1 MADDVNTA
9 EVIVI
14 GSGFGGSVAAA
25 RIAEAGVPVTLLE
38 RGPWRDTVPVRS
50 MGIDKRTPLPR
61 GSKLFTRLFRTL
73 NRRGLP
79 GGRANLNNKGLFE
92 LFLDKRVNTVCSSGV
107 GGGSHVYSASH
118 VRPLVDNYWDGH
130 DDAIST
136 QNMEQHYQAIF
147 SRMESAL
154 PTAEHRIPN
163 TMRERFADSEHL
175 EAATPPPDAR
185 IGYLL
190 AEDPDNPKKVVN
202 KDGVERMEFDLT
214 KGEGGFLGS
223 PDGGKT
229 TLDFIYL
236 APALKAGLKVRDL
249 CEVTSITRQSDGAP
263 RYRVD
268 FIDHHTGEA
277 TALEA
282 DNVIMAA
289 GTMNTLR
296 ILFHSRDGVGGLAGM
311 PNLGKRFGT
320 NGDLFAFWD
329 YNEPGNDLSQGLP
342 TTGMLKLRED
352 GVDAPMIGGGPVPS
366 INSFPLPRFVRNRMK
381 RGQFIAGLGED
392 AMDGAVT
399 YKNGKLKIDYE
410 PDNSP
415 IFGRIRSVFDRITE
429 KTGRK
434 VYTTKKPWTVHP
446 TGGCCFAGSIA
457 DGVVNADGEVFDNEG
472 LYVADAAALPR
483 PPGGPPSMTIAAW
496 SDHLATRFI
505 EHRNEAV
512 E

>member
-1 MADDVNTA
+1 MTGGTISAD
-9 EVIVI
+9 VIVV
-14 GSGFGGSVAAA
+14 GSGFGGSVAAT
-25 RIAEAGVPVTLLE
+25 RIAEAGISVTLLE

-61 GSKLFTRLFRTL
+61 GGKLFTRLLRAV
-73 NRRGLP
+73 NRPGLP
-79 GGRANLNNKGLFE
+79 GGGANLNNKGLFE
-92 LFLDKRVNTVCSSGV
+92 LFFDRRVNTVCSSGV

-118 VRPLVDNYWDGH
+118 LRPLADKYWDGH
-130 DDAIST
+130 DDTVST
-136 QNMEQHYQAIF
+136 QNMEQHYEAVF
-147 SRMESAL
+147 ARMESAL

-163 TMRERFADSEHL
+163 TMRERFQDSEYL

-185 IGYLL
+185 SGYLL
-190 AEDPDNPKKVVN
+190 AVDPDTPKKVVS
-202 KDGVERMEFDLT
+202 KDGVERWEFDLQ

-223 PDGGKT
+223 PDGSKT

-236 APALKAGLKVRDL
+236 APAIKAGLKVRDL
-249 CEVTSITRQSDGAP
+249 CEVKSITRQDGAAP
-263 RYRVD
+263 RFRVD
-268 FIDHHTGEA
+268 FIDHHTGGEA
-277 TALEA
+277 AIEA

-296 ILFHSRDGVGGLAGM
+296 ILFNSRDGVGGLEGM

-329 YNEPGNDLSQGLP
+329 YNEPGSDLSKGLP

-352 GVDAPMIGGGPVPS
+352 GADAPMIGGGPVPS
-366 INSFPLPRFVRNRMK
+366 IDSFPLPGFIKNRMK
-381 RGQFIAGLGED
+381 RGTFIAGLGED
-392 AMDGAVT
+392 AMDGTVT
-399 YKNGKLKIDYE
+399 FKKGKLKIYYD
-410 PDNSP
+410 PDNSA

-434 VYTTKKPWTVHP
+434 IYTTKKPWTVHP
-446 TGGCCFAGSIA
+446 TGGCCFAGSIDA
-457 DGVVNADGEVFDNEG
+457 GVVNADGEVFDNPG

-496 SDHLATRFI
+496 SDRLATRFI
-505 EHRNEAV
+505 ERHKPEAA
-512 E
+512 